1 MTKIQNPIL
10 KQNNYLQPTIG
21 VLGSHSALDICRGA
35 KDEGFETLVICQKG
49 REKTYETYFKTQNNV
64 GCIDKCL
71 VLNSFN
77 EVLENNIQKILFK
90 EKVIF
95 IPNRSFEVYLD
106 FDYEAIENKF
116 KIPIFGNRYLL
127 KIEERGKAN
136 NQYHLLKKAGIR
148 YPKQFKNPK
157 DINGLCFVKVLEKE
171 RKFERAFFLVN
182 SYQDYQ
188 NQVEKKLKNGI
199 FTSKQLEKVVIE
211 EFIIGVQVNL
221 NYFYSPLHHRLE
233 FLGSDTR
240 RQTNIEGFAKLP
252 SMYQKNITNRISIQ
266 YEEAG
271 HQAVTILES
280 LLESVYEL
288 GEKFV
293 KTSQQLFSPG
303 IIGPFTLQSILL
315 PGPPKKE
322 FVIVDISPRMPGAPG
337 IASTPYSSYLY
348 GKTFS
353 AGRRIAKEIKDAVKL
368 NKLDKILT

>member
-1 MTKIQNPIL
+1 MSIK
-10 KQNNYLQPTIG
+10 PTIG

-35 KDEGFETLVICQKG
+35 KDEGFKTLVVCQKG
-49 REKTYETYFKTQNNV
+49 REKTYEAYYKTRSNI

-71 VLNSFN
+71 VLDSFDEILQTN
-77 EVLENNIQKILFK
+77 VQKILSK

-95 IPNRSFEVYLD
+95 IPNRSFEVYLN
-106 FDYEAIENKF
+106 FDYESIENNF
-116 KIPIFGNRYLL
+116 HIPIFGNRYLL

-157 DINGLCFVKVLEKE
+157 DIDRLCFVKVLEKE

-188 NQVEKKLKNGI
+188 NQVENKLKKGI
-199 FTSKQLEKVVIE
+199 FTPKQLEKAVIE
-211 EFIIGVQVNL
+211 EFIIGVQINL
-221 NYFYSPLHHRLE
+221 NYFYSSLYKRLE

-240 RQTNIEGFAKLP
+240 RQTNIEGLTKLP
-252 SMYQKNITNRISIQ
+252 STYQKDVTKRISIQ

-303 IIGPFTLQSILL
+303 IIGPFTLQSILI

-337 IASTPYSSYLY
+337 ISSTPYSSYLY
-348 GKTFS
+348 GETFS
-353 AGRRIAKEIKDAVKL
+353 VGRRIAKEIKDAVKL